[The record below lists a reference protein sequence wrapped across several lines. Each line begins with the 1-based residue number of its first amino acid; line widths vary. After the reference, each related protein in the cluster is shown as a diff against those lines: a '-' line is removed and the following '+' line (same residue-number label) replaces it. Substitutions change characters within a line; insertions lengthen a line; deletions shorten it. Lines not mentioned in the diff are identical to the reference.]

1 MKRMGETS
9 DIVSPELFNLPSETY
24 SMTIPFLHILIYS
37 FTLWFGLYLVARDK
51 NKLGLRYAGLGL
63 ISYAFA
69 LALSLLLRDTIENT
83 AWGYL
88 PIMLPSV
95 FWMLATI
102 YLVPEVPIERI
113 NTHII
118 FGMILIILLTF
129 SSAII
134 SPDHTRWIAL
144 ALPIS
149 FLLGAVIRSW
159 QILKSESP
167 RPPIAILLTASVFFA
182 LASALIILPL
192 SWLAQ
197 DWVVLAISLD
207 LLCLGYVVGV
217 LDAYDE
223 GTRLFEDALRSLA
236 AASLGIIIFGGQV
249 VMVMAIT
256 DNTSAPMLTLL
267 FGLITT
273 LLVTLVFYDDIQS
286 LLDGLIFSNRDNL
299 RQQRDSLRAAS
310 SGLARKASSHPFE
323 NIDEKE
329 FARLTRRALSHY
341 SDLNKLSASPL
352 LQLEILEERI
362 EDDNVLAR
370 ANALKSLLRESIE
383 QLKPEPDVDFA
394 PNDEWRYYNVL
405 YFPYIVGLKPYSR
418 RFFGDDLDAT
428 EADALEWFRTYVP
441 ERTLYNWQKTA
452 AELIAQNLREK
463 LS

>member
-1 MKRMGETS
+1 
-9 DIVSPELFNLPSETY
+9 
-24 SMTIPFLHILIYS
+24 MTIPFLHILIYS

-51 NKLGLRYAGLGL
+51 DKLGLRYAGLGL

-69 LALSLLLRDTIENT
+69 LALSLLLSDTIENT

-113 NTHII
+113 NIHII
-118 FGMILIILLTF
+118 FVMILIILLTF
-129 SSAII
+129 SSAVTT
-134 SPDHTRWIAL
+134 PNLTRWIAL
-144 ALPIS
+144 ALPIT
-149 FLLGAVIRSW
+149 FLIGSSIRLR
-159 QILKSESP
+159 QIFTSDSP
-167 RPPIAILLTASVFFA
+167 RPPIVILITASIFFA
-182 LASALIILPL
+182 LASAIITLPL

-197 DWVVLAISLD
+197 DWVMLAISLD

-236 AASLGIIIFGGQV
+236 AASLGVLIFGGQV

-273 LLVTLVFYDDIQS
+273 LLVTLVFYDDIQT
-286 LLDGLIFSNRDNL
+286 LLDELIFADADDL

-310 SGLARKASSHPFE
+310 SGLARTASHPFD
-323 NIDEKE
+323 NIDDKE

-341 SDLNKLSASPL
+341 SDLNKLAASPL

-370 ANALKSLLRESIE
+370 ANALKSVLRESIE
-383 QLKPEPDVDFA
+383 QLKPEPDIDFA
-394 PNDEWRYYNVL
+394 PSDEWRYYNVL

-418 RFFGDDLDAT
+418 RFFGDDLDSA

-452 AELIAQNLREK
+452 AELIAQNLRER

>member
-1 MKRMGETS
+1 
-9 DIVSPELFNLPSETY
+9 
-24 SMTIPFLHILIYS
+24 MTIPFLHILIYS

-69 LALSLLLRDTIENT
+69 LAFSLLLSDTMENT
-83 AWGYL
+83 AWRYL

-113 NTHII
+113 NIHII
-118 FGMILIILLTF
+118 FVMIFIILLTF
-129 SSAII
+129 SSAVTT
-134 SPDHTRWIAL
+134 PNLTHWIAL
-144 ALPIS
+144 ALPIT
-149 FLLGAVIRSW
+149 FLIGSSIRLR
-159 QILKSESP
+159 QIFTGDSP
-167 RPPIAILLTASVFFA
+167 RPPIVILITASIFFA
-182 LASALIILPL
+182 LASAIIILPL

-197 DWVVLAISLD
+197 DWVMLAISLD

-236 AASLGIIIFGGQV
+236 AASLGVLIFGGQV

-267 FGLITT
+267 FALITT
-273 LLVTLVFYDDIQS
+273 QLVTLVFYDDIQT
-286 LLDGLIFSNRDNL
+286 LLDELIFSDADDL

-310 SGLARKASSHPFE
+310 SGLARTASHPFN
-323 NIDEKE
+323 NIDDKE

-370 ANALKSLLRESIE
+370 ANALKSVLRESIE
-383 QLKPEPDVDFA
+383 QLKPEPDIDFA
-394 PNDEWRYYNVL
+394 PSDEWRYYNVL

-418 RFFGDDLDAT
+418 RFFGDDLDSA

-452 AELIAQNLREK
+452 AELIAQNLRER

>member
-1 MKRMGETS
+1 
-9 DIVSPELFNLPSETY
+9 
-24 SMTIPFLHILIYS
+24 MTIPFLHILIYS

-51 NKLGLRYAGLGL
+51 DKLGLRYAGLGL

-69 LALSLLLRDTIENT
+69 LAFSLLLSDTMENT
-83 AWGYL
+83 AWSYL

-113 NTHII
+113 NIHII
-118 FGMILIILLTF
+118 FVMIFIILLTF
-129 SSAII
+129 SSAVTT
-134 SPDHTRWIAL
+134 PNLTHWIAL
-144 ALPIS
+144 ALPIT
-149 FLLGAVIRSW
+149 FLIGSSIRLR
-159 QILKSESP
+159 QIFTSDSP
-167 RPPIAILLTASVFFA
+167 RPPIVILITASIFFA
-182 LASALIILPL
+182 LASAIIILPL

-197 DWVVLAISLD
+197 DWVMLAISLD

-236 AASLGIIIFGGQV
+236 AASLGVLIFGGQV
-249 VMVMAIT
+249 MMVMAIT

-273 LLVTLVFYDDIQS
+273 LLVTLVFYDDIQT
-286 LLDGLIFSNRDNL
+286 LLDELIFADADDL

-310 SGLARKASSHPFE
+310 SGLARTASHPFD
-323 NIDEKE
+323 NIDDKE

-370 ANALKSLLRESIE
+370 ANALKSVLRESIE
-383 QLKPEPDVDFA
+383 QLKPEPDIDFA
-394 PNDEWRYYNVL
+394 PSDEWRYYNVL

-418 RFFGDDLDAT
+418 RFFGDDLDSA
-428 EADALEWFRTYVP
+428 EADALKWFRTYVP

-452 AELIAQNLREK
+452 AELIAQNLRER

>member
-1 MKRMGETS
+1 
-9 DIVSPELFNLPSETY
+9 
-24 SMTIPFLHILIYS
+24 MTIPFLHILIYS

-51 NKLGLRYAGLGL
+51 DKLGLRYAGLGL

-69 LALSLLLRDTIENT
+69 LAFSLLLSDTIENT

-113 NTHII
+113 NIHII
-118 FGMILIILLTF
+118 FVMIFIILLTF
-129 SSAII
+129 SSAVTT
-134 SPDHTRWIAL
+134 PKLTRWIAL
-144 ALPIS
+144 ALPIT
-149 FLLGAVIRSW
+149 FLIGSSIRLR
-159 QILKSESP
+159 QIFTGDSP
-167 RPPIAILLTASVFFA
+167 RPPIVILITASIFFA
-182 LASALIILPL
+182 LASAIIILPL

-197 DWVVLAISLD
+197 DWVMLAISLD

-236 AASLGIIIFGGQV
+236 AASLGVLIFGGQV

-273 LLVTLVFYDDIQS
+273 LLVTLVFYDDIQT
-286 LLDGLIFSNRDNL
+286 LLDELIFSDADDL

-310 SGLARKASSHPFE
+310 SGLARTASHPFD
-323 NIDEKE
+323 NIDDKE

-341 SDLNKLSASPL
+341 SDLNKLAASPL

-370 ANALKSLLRESIE
+370 ANALKSVLRESIE
-383 QLKPEPDVDFA
+383 QLKPEPDIDFA
-394 PNDEWRYYNVL
+394 PSDEWRYYNVL

-418 RFFGDDLDAT
+418 RFFGDDLDSA

-452 AELIAQNLREK
+452 AELIAQNLRER